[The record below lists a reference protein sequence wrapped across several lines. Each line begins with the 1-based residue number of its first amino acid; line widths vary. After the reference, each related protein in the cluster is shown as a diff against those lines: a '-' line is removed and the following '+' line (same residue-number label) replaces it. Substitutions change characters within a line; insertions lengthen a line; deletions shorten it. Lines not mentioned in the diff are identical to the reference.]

1 MTRNKIIWLCIIALL
16 AIPAISDSIRYLK
29 SDADNKLVIQ
39 PYGSFPINNANEMVM
54 VYNAWGGNYPGLA
67 DIIHKE
73 VFPKTYPCNLCY
85 QAFGTFGIKKEWRKF
100 IDSLPFQ
107 KTELHK
113 DDFKR
118 KYKPDNLQLP
128 VILLRN
134 ANEVQVLASAQ
145 EIDQYESLEGIKQLV
160 LSKLDSNK

>member
-39 PYGSFPINNANEMVM
+39 PYGI
-54 VYNAWGGNYPGLA
+54 
-67 DIIHKE
+67 
-73 VFPKTYPCNLCY
+73 FPKTYPCNLCY